1 MYPHAYY
8 HDVLTIITCIFLF
21 FCLLLLWMYIYR
33 SSPSP
38 SLTKEPGF
46 YRVITRKDIS
56 ILNQKVPGDS
66 LDAGYNVGDLLNMPA
81 LSGVWEQTP
90 HKDEITLY
98 RMHLIA
104 CFYKNSVLDRYCR
117 SRNHSDPQEIIPN
130 VDRIRTS
137 LSEYITE
144 NQHKF
149 KAALDIAQKPT
160 TLCVH
165 LRNGD
170 IDSEYAYIELIKK
183 LSSQYDTILLLSGIH
198 RDSHYKDLTT
208 KQENFISTL
217 NDILS
222 SSPNIYLY
230 MAEPDIHLSIM
241 MHASNL
247 LLHKM
252 GFSCLGS
259 IVSKGKLFI
268 TPLFH
273 FQSCPKW
280 QAVLVDK
287 QYTMLSLD

>member
-1 MYPHAYY
+1 MYSHPDTLKITAY
-8 HDVLTIITCIFLF
+8 VFLS
-21 FCLLLLWMYIYR
+21 FCLIVSIILLWMYIYR
-33 SSPSP
+33 RSP
-38 SLTKEPGF
+38 SLTKKQGF

-117 SRNHSDPQEIIPN
+117 SRNHSDPKEIIPN
-130 VDRIRTS
+130 VDRIRVS
-137 LSEYITE
+137 LSEYTRE
-144 NQHKF
+144 NQYNF
-149 KAALDIAQKPT
+149 KDALDIAQKKT
-160 TLCVH
+160 TLCIH

-170 IDSEYAYIELIKK
+170 IDSESAYIKLIKK

-247 LLHKM
+247 LVHKM

-259 IVSKGKLFI
+259 IVSKGNLFI
-268 TPLFH
+268 TPIFH
-273 FQSCPKW
+273 FQLCPKW
-280 QAVLVDK
+280 QAAVGDK